1 MHVSF
6 ILSLLYSC
14 AVVKIW
20 SGKSNSYVF
29 SHWRISISRTHAD
42 ACALSIGSEAMK
54 SSDQDGELTKLES
67 ILFIPN
73 VGYKQK
79 KSIFWTCVKKILLP
93 SEDIRCM
100 PNFEFVRKLFI
111 NWVELSQRVDV
122 LPTISAASS
131 VFFWLT
137 QRISLRMRDCLTI
150 WVGLLCYK
158 GGRLWLYA
166 FISSFVLNLVE
177 TFVDRWVFRK
187 RGSVSVSREG
197 VVGGGGG
204 ITW

>member
-1 MHVSF
+1 MEYICRIWQIYSPSSLTIDNDEEPIKMHVSF
-6 ILSLLYSC
+6 ILSLLCSC
-14 AVVKIW
+14 ASMFFYVKIW

-42 ACALSIGSEAMK
+42 ACALSIGSEARK

-100 PNFEFVRKLFI
+100 PNFEVVRKLFI

-131 VFFWLT
+131 VFLT
-137 QRISLRMRDCLTI
+137 HATDIAENE
-150 WVGLLCYK
+150 GLLDDL
-158 GGRLWLYA
+158 GW
-166 FISSFVLNLVE
+166 SSVL
-177 TFVDRWVFRK
+177 
-187 RGSVSVSREG
+187 
-197 VVGGGGG
+197 
-204 ITW
+204 

>member
-1 MHVSF
+1 MEYICRIWLIYTPSSLTIHYNEEPIKMHVSF

-100 PNFEFVRKLFI
+100 PNFEVVRKLFI

-131 VFFWLT
+131 VFLT
-137 QRISLRMRDCLTI
+137 HATDIAENE
-150 WVGLLCYK
+150 GLLDDL
-158 GGRLWLYA
+158 GW
-166 FISSFVLNLVE
+166 SSVL
-177 TFVDRWVFRK
+177 
-187 RGSVSVSREG
+187 
-197 VVGGGGG
+197 
-204 ITW
+204 

>member
-20 SGKSNSYVF
+20 SGKSTYYVF

-100 PNFEFVRKLFI
+100 PNFEVVRKLFI

-131 VFFWLT
+131 VFLT
-137 QRISLRMRDCLTI
+137 HATDIAENE
-150 WVGLLCYK
+150 GLLDDL
-158 GGRLWLYA
+158 GW
-166 FISSFVLNLVE
+166 SSVLK
-177 TFVDRWVFRK
+177 RWSPVAICFHQFFCA
-187 RGSVSVSREG
+187 
-197 VVGGGGG
+197 
-204 ITW
+204 